1 MDPRFVNPSLLVP
14 PMRRDAHF
22 RTAEALNAQTSLLP
36 VEKVVI
42 YDFAAV
48 EESALPHLAEQL
60 NCFGD
65 LGWELCNGDP
75 AEQRLYLANVIAI
88 KRLKGTP
95 HSIREIFRLLGLG
108 EVVIDEGRGGKR
120 YDGTWEYDGFPVY
133 DGRWRDWAVY
143 RVTVDALLTTH
154 MTTRIRALLAK
165 WAPARDHL
173 WEIRTTGNQLIYN
186 AFANYD
192 GTYNYGAY

>member
-22 RTAEALNAQTSLLP
+22 RSAEALNAQTSLLQ

-42 YDFAAV
+42 YDFLKV
-48 EESALPHLAEQL
+48 EASALPHLAEQL

-75 AEQRLYLANVIAI
+75 AEQRAYLANVIAI

-108 EVVIDEGRGGKR
+108 EVVIDEGRGGKA
-120 YDGTWEYDGFPVY
+120 YDGVWEYDGFPVY

-154 MTTRIRALLAK
+154 MAARIRALLAK

-186 AFANYD
+186 AFADYD
-192 GTYNYGAY
+192 GVYTYGAY